1 MEAGNAA
8 LIGLRLNQSPT
19 SASASVSI
27 TSDKPNRVVIQPN
40 EITFSSQDPAPGQVN
55 WLSQQ
60 VLYAS
65 AIADDKQIDSEEVTI
80 TLSYSDSLAG
90 EADVQEVK
98 VRVLDSY
105 SEPSLCKLGSD
116 R

>member
-1 MEAGNAA
+1 M
-8 LIGLRLNQSPT
+8 
-19 SASASVSI
+19 
-27 TSDKPNRVVIQPN
+27 
-40 EITFSSQDPAPGQVN
+40 
-55 WLSQQ
+55 
-60 VLYAS
+60 LYAS

-105 SEPSLCKLGSD
+105 SEPSYFASWAAIVKFPS
-116 R
+116 